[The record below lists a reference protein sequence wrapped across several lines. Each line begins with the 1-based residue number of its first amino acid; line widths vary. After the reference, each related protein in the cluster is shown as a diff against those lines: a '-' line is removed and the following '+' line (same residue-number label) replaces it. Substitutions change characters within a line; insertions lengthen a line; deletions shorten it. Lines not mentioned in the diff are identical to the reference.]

1 MFFIS
6 TKKMSDTSEE
16 VKLIIALF
24 FVLFSR
30 PLAYPSRVLA
40 VKNLRVEF
48 GPRVIF
54 KDLTFSIG
62 DKERIAF
69 AGHNGAG
76 KSTLM
81 KCIGGV
87 LQQNAG

>member
-1 MFFIS
+1 M
-6 TKKMSDTSEE
+6 
-16 VKLIIALF
+16 
-24 FVLFSR
+24 
-30 PLAYPSRVLA
+30 LA

-54 KDLTFSIG
+54 KDLTFSIR

-69 AGHNGAG
+69 AGHKGAG

-81 KCIGGV
+81 KCLGGV
-87 LQQNAG
+87 LQQNGGFKTLPLKANSYQFRLIGWSPAFFRFKLLDFN